1 MEIERKALCQWRCYI
16 ETDSRSGARICGK
29 RSFFTQKGENVYA
42 ILPQYPKNKIVLKNV
57 QTRNKTKIALLGSD
71 KKVLWKQKGNDLEI
85 TMPSLY
91 ADELPCDYAWVLKL
105 DKIEN
110 KKDR

>member
-1 MEIERKALCQWRCYI
+1 
-16 ETDSRSGARICGK
+16 
-29 RSFFTQKGENVYA
+29 
-42 ILPQYPKNKIVLKNV
+42 
-57 QTRNKTKIALLGSD
+57 
-71 KKVLWKQKGNDLEI
+71 WKQKGNDLEI

-105 DKIEN
+105 DNIEN

>member
-1 MEIERKALCQWRCYI
+1 LKQTVDPEPGYAVKEV
-16 ETDSRSGARICGK
+16 
-29 RSFFTQKGENVYA
+29 FFTQKGENVYA

-57 QTRNKTKIALLGSD
+57 QTKTKTKIALLGSD

-105 DKIEN
+105 DNIEN